1 MYWTQGN
8 SSALFFYTGN
18 EGPIDQ
24 FWDNSGFV
32 FKAAAACKALVVFG
46 EHVSSDCVCVCACAC
61 ACMYTVS
68 FVYTFCIEIL
78 REDSSLWQ

>member
-1 MYWTQGN
+1 MYILFIEKYWKGN

-32 FKAAAACKALVVFG
+32 FKAGAACNALVVFG
-46 EHVSSDCVCVCACAC
+46 EHVSSCVCTRVHVYSVC
-61 ACMYTVS
+61 V
-68 FVYTFCIEIL
+68 
-78 REDSSLWQ
+78 